1 MSATGINEVRIYN
14 AVLSDEQ
21 AQQRADVAVSLLAAA
36 LVRSL
41 RRKPRPAIVDTRTAR
56 PREHFTNLAANGG
69 GL

>member
-41 RRKPRPAIVDTRTAR
+41 RKKPRPAAVDTRTAR
-56 PREHFTNLAANGG
+56 PRERFTDLAANGG